1 MCRWDGLTE
10 LDAAARATYTE
21 SEIRFKT
28 ATFMTVI
35 LKNKT
40 PLVVPPAIRREAGF
54 KSGQEIEFRASGGV
68 ITIAPKLP
76 SANDEYTAEQRRI
89 LTAQLAEGLADI
101 KAGRVRGPFATHKEF
116 IASLH
121 EQAGK
126 LGRKK
131 TKRSA

>member
-1 MCRWDGLTE
+1 MQVGRSAE
-10 LDAAARATYTE
+10 LDATARATYTE

-28 ATFMTVI
+28 GTFMTVTV
-35 LKNKT
+35 KNRT
-40 PLVVPPAIRREAGF
+40 PLVVPPAMRRKAGF

-76 SANDEYTAEQRRI
+76 KADDEYTPEQRRI
-89 LTAQLAEGLADI
+89 ITAQLAEGLADV

-121 EQAGK
+121 EEARK

-131 TKRSA
+131 TKRST